1 MISDSKHDE
10 YAEAELQ
17 RCLAEGDDVAEQ
29 GIDVIRRDDVVVVHG
44 EVESEARREA
54 ILRCVRDTF
63 PGKQVRAEIVLIPV
77 AAPAEAEDVA

>member
-1 MISDSKHDE
+1 MSNSKHDE

-29 GIDVIRRDDVVVVHG
+29 GIDIIRRDEIVVVHG

-54 ILRCVRDTF
+54 ILRCVTDSF
-63 PGKQVRAEIVLIPV
+63 PGKEVRCEIALIPV
-77 AAPAEAEDVA
+77 GAPAEAEDVA